1 MANDINI
8 PADLDDQVK
17 KIIIAVGGLAG
28 MTPDQ
33 MDDDDSLSNDYQFDA
48 PKFAL
53 LCIRLQQL
61 VQSYKPSGSIK
72 CDDVS
77 NCDTVGDVIK
87 LVRAA

>member
-1 MANDINI
+1 MAEDINI

-17 KIIIAVGGLAG
+17 KIIIVVGGLAG

-33 MDDDDSLSNDYQFDA
+33 MNDDDSLSNDYQFDA
-48 PKFAL
+48 PKFDL

-61 VQSYKPSGSIK
+61 VQSYKPAGVIK
-72 CDDVS
+72 CSDVS
-77 NCDTVGDVIK
+77 SCESVGDVIK